1 MNFKIS
7 EKYKEI
13 SRLEKNRMGGEKMNI
28 MYIID
33 VNDKIRKTHRMGGE
47 KMNNMYIIN
56 VNDKIRKTQCF
67 FREFEKHKVV
77 CSTYNIDVKYFVEYK
92 KNSICIYVPI
102 IHKKS
107 KKYETIIEGFMPN
120 DISYLI
126 KVKKV
131 KDVKIINRIKIMMMR
146 YLISKC

>member
-13 SRLEKNRMGGEKMNI
+13 SRLEKNRMGGEKMNN

-33 VNDKIRKTHRMGGE
+33 
-47 KMNNMYIIN
+47 

-77 CSTYNIDVKYFVEYK
+77 CSTYNVDVKYFVEYNE

-107 KKYETIIEGFMPN
+107 KKYETIIEGFMPS